1 MTTVD
6 QQLANLVIRQYR
18 SLDHEEV
25 VQLYLNGM
33 RSYSF
38 EGEDEAS
45 KTLWEQVRQASVN
58 SDLADIEGVYLTSGG
73 NFWVAVVSS
82 SDREE
87 EVIAMVGLQL
97 HSGDLGELRCMSVKE
112 GYRRV
117 GLGRKLLKHL
127 EDWAQTHGL
136 KRVKLSTGM
145 TMTRAVQFYMA
156 HGYTLTHTTIF
167 TPEMPHEEAHLAKDL
182 FVMFS
187 KKPACDM
194 IGSTS
199 LLTSVVQLSVLMA
212 TVKQP
217 EFCIRQYAPQDQEG
231 VNAVFIDG
239 CEFYRDSF
247 PSHVQ
252 EHWTEFIQEGLDGDL
267 SRILSAYIAPGGN
280 FWVVTTPEN
289 SVHKVVGIV
298 GLEDKGDGVGELRRM
313 AVSSAFRRHGLGRR
327 LVNELETWAK
337 DHGFTKIFLMNGG
350 PKEDARAF
358 YRAIGYQ
365 DVGMKVVSVE
375 PHVEVFQ
382 LAKQL

>member
-1 MTTVD
+1 
-6 QQLANLVIRQYR
+6 
-18 SLDHEEV
+18 
-25 VQLYLNGM
+25 M

-45 KTLWEQVRQASVN
+45 KTLWE
-58 SDLADIEGVYLTSGG
+58 
-73 NFWVAVVSS
+73 
-82 SDREE
+82 
-87 EVIAMVGLQL
+87 
-97 HSGDLGELRCMSVKE
+97 
-112 GYRRV
+112 
-117 GLGRKLLKHL
+117 
-127 EDWAQTHGL
+127 
-136 KRVKLSTGM
+136 
-145 TMTRAVQFYMA
+145 
-156 HGYTLTHTTIF
+156 
-167 TPEMPHEEAHLAKDL
+167 
-182 FVMFS
+182 
-187 KKPACDM
+187 
-194 IGSTS
+194 
-199 LLTSVVQLSVLMA
+199 
-212 TVKQP
+212 
-217 EFCIRQYAPQDQEG
+217 QYAPQDQEG

-252 EHWTEFIQEGLDGDL
+252 EHWT
-267 SRILSAYIAPGGN
+267 PGGN

-382 LAKQL
+382 LAKQLTPDLSISTAATSAMRSAVREPVLQTVAPPPTLHEAIDFNQAQPQAHAVPISGQIASTQTWRDNSVQSHGVSEKDAAAQDYRDSDNEYDLFGASKS